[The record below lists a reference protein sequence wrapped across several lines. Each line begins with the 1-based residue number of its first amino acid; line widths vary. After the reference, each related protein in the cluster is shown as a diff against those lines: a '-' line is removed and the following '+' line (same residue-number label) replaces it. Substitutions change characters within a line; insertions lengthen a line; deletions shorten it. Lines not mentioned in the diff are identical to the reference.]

1 MKEYESHKVVQAAK
15 VVDAM
20 PIPTSDVFPRQGFRL
35 RIGDGPLDF
44 VDVELEWMRLH
55 APTGDWPRTVVGG
68 YFVSYLNGYTSW
80 SPADAFEEGYAEVVH
95 DPKDGA
101 LPVAG
106 YKAQTPETVRTVN
119 LNKQAEEATLQIL
132 DALESYPGIDRR
144 WLSIGR
150 THIEQGWMAVNRAVF
165 KPGRVKLPGDDPS
178 GPHPTANP
186 PGSPDAWRG

>member
-1 MKEYESHKVVQAAK
+1 MKEYKSHKAVIAAK
-15 VVDAM
+15 ILAM
-20 PIPTSDVFPRQGFRL
+20 DEDLPNGGYSLRLEGGGFGAASTDWVAKHSNNGAIDL
-35 RIGDGPLDF
+35 R
-44 VDVELEWMRLH
+44 
-55 APTGDWPRTVVGG
+55 GG
-68 YFVSYLNGYTSW
+68 YFVKYADGYTSW
-80 SPADAFEEGYAEVVH
+80 SPAAAFEEGYTAVVH

-106 YKAQTPETVRTVN
+106 YKAQTPETVHTVN

-165 KPGRVKLPGDDPS
+165 KPGRVKLPGGDPS